1 VEIAQ
6 GIVMVIAPEVD
17 VRLGE
22 LACTWR
28 FTMTG
33 GGGGGGGGP
42 VEDPPHADK
51 QARRKTVRLQI
62 ALPHAGSNLPLTRF
76 VANAIV
82 RNRASRTPA
91 TPAILPDIRGQGT
104 NGRYAAP
111 AAGRE
116 FTAMVSTDVSVPFA
130 SNGAG
135 EGLKEQDTPAGTLG
149 QLNVNW
155 SVKPFAEVKVT
166 FTFVELPTGTVA
178 EVFDNVRAA
187 FSILNCALAL

>member
-1 VEIAQ
+1 MEIAQ
-6 GIVMVIAPEVD
+6 GTVIVIVPEVV

-28 FTMTG
+28 LTTTG

-62 ALPHAGSNLPLTRF
+62 ALPHTGSNLPVMRF

-82 RNRASRTPA
+82 RNRASR

-116 FTAMVSTDVSVPFA
+116 FTAMVRTDVSVPFA
-130 SNGAG
+130 GNGAG
-135 EGLKEQDTPAGTLG
+135 EGLKVQDTPAGTLG

-155 SVKPFAEVKVT
+155 SVKPFKEVMVT
-166 FTFVELPTGTVA
+166 VTFVEVPTGTVA
-178 EVFDNVRAA
+178 EVFDKVRAA
-187 FSILNCALAL
+187 FSIFSCALAL